1 MAFGKWCM
9 YLSGVLFLAVG
20 VGALVV
26 AFVPSFDD
34 EFGIVRSTGL
44 ILGATFIPCA
54 FLFFWCGRWFKS
66 LQPSFNS
73 MMDTSAQMAR
83 NSSAMYQQYGQVP
96 GSPVPGS
103 GVLRSGGGASGSS
116 WRNP

>member
-9 YLSGVLFLAVG
+9 YFSAVVFLAIG

-34 EFGIVRSTGL
+34 EFGVVRSTGL

-54 FLFFWCGRWFKS
+54 FLFFWCGRWFNS
-66 LQPSFNS
+66 MQPSVDA
-73 MMDTSAQMAR
+73 MMQTSAQMAR
-83 NSSAMYQQYGQVP
+83 NSSGPWSNLPPPP
-96 GSPVPGS
+96 G
-103 GVLRSGGGASGSS
+103 
-116 WRNP
+116 